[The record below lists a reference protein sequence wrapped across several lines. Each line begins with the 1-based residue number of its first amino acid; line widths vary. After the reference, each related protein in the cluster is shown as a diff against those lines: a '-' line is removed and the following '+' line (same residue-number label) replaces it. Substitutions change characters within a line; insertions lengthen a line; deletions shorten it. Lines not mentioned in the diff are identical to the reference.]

1 MKKKILIVDDEKDI
15 RDTVGPILSNAGYE
29 IIQAEGGKDAAVLAR
44 KERPDLILLDIK
56 MPGID
61 GVMITDI
68 LKNDQSTKDIPIVY
82 LSGMVK
88 EDELDDGHVMGS
100 RIGDQHFVA
109 KSQTPEKLLEIIK
122 KSIR

>member
-15 RDTVGPILSNAGYE
+15 LDTVGPILRNAGYDV
-29 IIQAEGGKDAAVLAR
+29 IKAEGGKDGAVFAR

-61 GVMITDI
+61 GVMTTDI
-68 LKNDQSTKDIPIVY
+68 LKNDESTKNIPIVY

-88 EDELDDGHVMGS
+88 EDELEDGHVTGS
-100 RIGDQHFVA
+100 KIGDQHFVA
-109 KSQTPEKLLEIIK
+109 KGQPPEKLLEIVK